1 MEGGPFKIDET
12 AESII
17 QISKQTAAVSFG
29 SAEVASK

>member
-17 QISKQTAAVSFG
+17 QIPKQAAAVSFG
-29 SAEVASK
+29 GVEVASN